1 MNKILPD
8 YLLEKR
14 HQIVTVIV
22 TIVISVGFLSIYVP
36 FSSTIWFKL
45 SGAVSFFLTVGCVAV
60 AFLILAACR
69 VLMCRLRKR
78 RQFRS
83 WSYALWMLA
92 EALVITLFYSYVTH
106 TLMKADLII
115 GNFPFVTL
123 FSKGLVVVIAILIL
137 SNTISIL
144 WSIQRDQ
151 KERLRILYA
160 GWRRNAH
167 SPLSVDGKP
176 ISAGAGISA
185 GDFAAK
191 KKSSAELSDD
201 DGDDDMMGSIH
212 QEIEPRII
220 NLYDHN
226 GIMRFSIK
234 ESDLYYIISQDNYVR
249 IHYLNNGEM
258 SSYMLRCPL
267 KVIEKS
273 LKGSSLIRCHRS
285 YIVNISRIKVL
296 RSEREGFFIDLDYDG
311 AAEIPISKS
320 YSDTFMEHFS
330 KKVAGKELDDINIK

>member
-1 MNKILPD
+1 MNRKLPD

-14 HQIVTVIV
+14 HQIVTIIATVVI
-22 TIVISVGFLSIYVP
+22 TVGFLSIYVP
-36 FSSTIWFKL
+36 LSSTAWFKL
-45 SGAVSFFLTVGCVAV
+45 SGAVSFFLTVGCVAL
-60 AFLILAACR
+60 AILILVICR
-69 VLMCRLRKR
+69 MLMCRLRR
-78 RQFRS
+78 RQQFRS
-83 WSYALWMLA
+83 WSYVLWMLA

-106 TLMKADLII
+106 TLMKADLVV

-123 FSKGLVVVIAILIL
+123 FSNGLIVVIAILII
-137 SNTISIL
+137 SNTIAIL

-151 KERLRILYA
+151 KERLRLLSAGLQKSVHGPVFVYGKPTYA
-160 GWRRNAH
+160 GEEISTVGDVAAQKKNASES
-167 SPLSVDGKP
+167 SP
-176 ISAGAGISA
+176 
-185 GDFAAK
+185 
-191 KKSSAELSDD
+191 DD
-201 DGDDDMMGSIH
+201 DLSTATH
-212 QEIEPRII
+212 PESEPRII

-226 GIMRFSIK
+226 GILRFSIK

-249 IHYLNNGEM
+249 IHYLSNGEM

-285 YIVNISRIKVL
+285 YMVNIARIKVL

-311 AAEIPISKS
+311 TAEIPISKS

-330 KKVAGKELDDINIK
+330 KKVAGKESNEIINKR

>member
-1 MNKILPD
+1 
-8 YLLEKR
+8 
-14 HQIVTVIV
+14 
-22 TIVISVGFLSIYVP
+22 
-36 FSSTIWFKL
+36 
-45 SGAVSFFLTVGCVAV
+45 
-60 AFLILAACR
+60 
-69 VLMCRLRKR
+69 
-78 RQFRS
+78 
-83 WSYALWMLA
+83 MLA

-191 KKSSAELSDD
+191 RKSSVESED
-201 DGDDDMMGSIH
+201 DDDMIGSIH
-212 QEIEPRII
+212 QDIDPRII

-285 YIVNISRIKVL
+285 YMVNISRIKVL

>member
-191 KKSSAELSDD
+191 RKSSVESED
-201 DGDDDMMGSIH
+201 DDDMIGSIH
-212 QEIEPRII
+212 QDIDPRII

-258 SSYMLRCPL
+258 SSY
-267 KVIEKS
+267 
-273 LKGSSLIRCHRS
+273 
-285 YIVNISRIKVL
+285 
-296 RSEREGFFIDLDYDG
+296 
-311 AAEIPISKS
+311 
-320 YSDTFMEHFS
+320 
-330 KKVAGKELDDINIK
+330 

>member
-191 KKSSAELSDD
+191 RKSSVESED
-201 DGDDDMMGSIH
+201 DDDMIGSIH
-212 QEIEPRII
+212 QDIDPRII

-258 SSYMLRCPL
+258 SRYMLRCPL

-285 YIVNISRIKVL
+285 YMVNISRIKVL